1 MSLVAEYDSCWGQWL
16 RVWYILYAKKYVRN
30 LLMISVLSIYCTC
43 GGLMVVMS
51 MVSMLV
57 YVPLLGICYHV
68 EDTEGC
74 YVNNLLRW
82 DGAFT
87 IWYTLRAIIPE
98 IDWSNSAG
106 KGLKSLVEIWLY

>member
-1 MSLVAEYDSCWGQWL
+1 
-16 RVWYILYAKKYVRN
+16 
-30 LLMISVLSIYCTC
+30 MISVLSIYCTC

-74 YVNNLLRW
+74 YVNNLLR
-82 DGAFT
+82 
-87 IWYTLRAIIPE
+87 
-98 IDWSNSAG
+98 
-106 KGLKSLVEIWLY
+106 